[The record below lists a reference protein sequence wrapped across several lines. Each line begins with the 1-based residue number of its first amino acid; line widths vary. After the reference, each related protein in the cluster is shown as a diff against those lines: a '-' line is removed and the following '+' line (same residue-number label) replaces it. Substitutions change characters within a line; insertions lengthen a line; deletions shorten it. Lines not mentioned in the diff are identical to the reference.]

1 MLNRETNKDIL
12 GIYKKTSENALK
24 FSYFGEVHNGS
35 TQIHSLPTSVNASY
49 KNSMILH
56 SGSAGIGTDI
66 SVAPPMNAPSSWTS
80 NITMKQLSSIIA
92 APNYINVTSSQSISK
107 SLLSFSNNIN
117 CSVIVQIDNVDALTS
132 SEGVLIVDSTTDT
145 TQTPMFIAK
154 SSLASAFVNLGN
166 NIYVLNAYYT
176 IDFSADTVTE
186 IKLPFV
192 SLADSSNGFNTS
204 THTTLKYFD
213 ACLVVDAK

>member
-1 MLNRETNKDIL
+1 MLDRETNKDIL
-12 GIYKKTSENALK
+12 GIYKKTSENVLK

-35 TQIHSLPTSVNASY
+35 TQIHSLPKNVNASY

-56 SGSAGIGTDI
+56 SGSTGIGTDV
-66 SVAPPMNAPSSWTS
+66 SVAPPTNAPSEWTS
-80 NITMKQLSSIIA
+80 SITMKQLSSIIA
-92 APNYINVTSSQSISK
+92 APNYINVTASQSISK
-107 SLLSFSNNIN
+107 SLLSSSSNIK
-117 CSVIVQIDNVDALTS
+117 CSVIVQIDDIDAMTS
-132 SEGVLIVDSTTDT
+132 SEGILVVDSTIDT

-154 SSLASAFVNLGN
+154 SAMTSTFVNLGN
-166 NIYVLNAYYT
+166 NIYVLNTNYT
-176 IDFSADTVTE
+176 IDFSADTITE

-192 SLADSSNGFNTS
+192 SLADSSNGFNAS